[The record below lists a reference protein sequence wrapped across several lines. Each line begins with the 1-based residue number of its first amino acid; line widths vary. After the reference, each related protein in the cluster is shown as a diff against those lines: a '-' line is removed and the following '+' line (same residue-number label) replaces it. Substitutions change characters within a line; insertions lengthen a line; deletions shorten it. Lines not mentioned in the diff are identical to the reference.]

1 MQLSGDNSNGY
12 AGEPCKELAPDSE
25 SACVCEPGEGGGMAK
40 RRQSGSLRKA
50 AKRAS
55 QSAKNE
61 SEGVP
66 SLPLNLPVDQLL
78 SAIETQLIP
87 RLLVS
92 HRGNIGNEDSVRK
105 APAPGVWSSA
115 ERVSDFASLCI
126 VQGADKVTEHVSSLL
141 SRGVALD
148 AIYIHLIAPAA
159 NLLGEQWANDEASF
173 VDVQLGLTRM
183 HQLVS
188 ECERIGYRNSD
199 PGEAKTILL
208 AAAPG
213 EQHTFGIRLAAD
225 FFERSGW
232 MVSNLSGNKEHSI
245 LQEVASCHYC
255 AAGLSLHNAA
265 WLDALRKLLPKIRR
279 HSMNP
284 DILLIVGGDFF
295 VRNPA
300 VGDTLGADLIGTNA
314 HQAVLDAEQ
323 RLKNLASI
331 DSEVPVS

>member
-1 MQLSGDNSNGY
+1 
-12 AGEPCKELAPDSE
+12 
-25 SACVCEPGEGGGMAK
+25 MAK
-40 RRQSGSLRKA
+40 RRQTGSLRKA

-87 RLLVS
+87 RLLVN
-92 HRGNIGNEDSVRK
+92 HRDNIGSEGNVRK
-105 APAPGVWSSA
+105 APEPGPWSTP
-115 ERVSDFASLCI
+115 ERVSDFASCCI
-126 VQGADKVTEHVSSLL
+126 VQGPDKVTEHVSSLL

-188 ECERIGYRNSD
+188 ECERIGYRNSAS
-199 PGEAKTILL
+199 GEANSILL

-245 LQEVASCHYC
+245 LQEVATCHYS
-255 AAGLSLHNAA
+255 AVGLSLHNAA
-265 WLDALRKLLPKIRR
+265 WLDSLRKLLPRIRR
-279 HSMNP
+279 QSRNP

-314 HQAVLDAEQ
+314 HQAVLSAEQ
-323 RLKNLASI
+323 HLESLAAI
-331 DSEVPVS
+331 ANEAPVS